1 MGRGLY
7 FDRTYLLALL
17 GLALTLLAQAKV
29 KSTFAKYDRVRSMS
43 GLTGATAARAVL
55 ESFGIYDVSI
65 EHVSGSLTDHY
76 DPRTKVLRLSDSTYS
91 SGSVAAICVAAH
103 ECGHAI
109 QHKVGY
115 KPLKFRSSLVPIVN
129 FSSYAGY
136 LAIMIGALASWVELI
151 YVGILLECV
160 ILLFE
165 LVTLP
170 VEFDASRRGLKELN
184 NGFLVK
190 DEVKGARKVLKSA
203 AFTYVAS
210 VANTLLQI
218 LRLILIFGNRRRK

>member
-1 MGRGLY
+1 MYYELAIAAFLITIIAQLSIKANYKKYLDYKSSSNLRGVDIARKIL
-7 FDRTYLLALL
+7 DRN
-17 GLALTLLAQAKV
+17 GLADVMVQMAQGLLSDHYNPSNRTV
-29 KSTFAKYDRVRSMS
+29 NLSSDVYNT
-43 GLTGATAARAVL
+43 TTITAA
-55 ESFGIYDVSI
+55 S
-65 EHVSGSLTDHY
+65 
-76 DPRTKVLRLSDSTYS
+76 
-91 SGSVAAICVAAH
+91 VAAH

-190 DEVKGARKVLKSA
+190 DEVKGAKKVLKSA

>member
-1 MGRGLY
+1 MY
-7 FDRTYLLALL
+7 YELLIAAFL
-17 GLALTLLAQAKV
+17 LTLIAQIWI
-29 KSTFAKYDRVRSMS
+29 KSNYKKYLEYKTSS
-43 GLTGATAARAVL
+43 GLTGANIARSIL
-55 ESFGIYDVSI
+55 DRNGLHDVKVNITRGLLS
-65 EHVSGSLTDHY
+65 DHY
-76 DPRTKVLRLSDSTYS
+76 DPRSRTVNLSEEVYATSTITA
-91 SGSVAAICVAAH
+91 VAVAAH

-109 QHKVGY
+109 QHKNGY
-115 KPLKFRSSLVPIVN
+115 LPLKIRSSLIPLVN

-136 LAIMIGALASWVELI
+136 FAIMIGALASLLELI

-184 NGFLVK
+184 SGFLANT
-190 DEVKGARKVLKSA
+190 EVTGAKKVLTSA

-210 VANTLLQI
+210 VANTALQI
-218 LRLILIFGNRRRK
+218 LRLVLIFGGNRRRN